1 MLSFPPAELARA
13 HVSGLDVEYKKGE
26 EEEEGEKDFEL
37 DRASAKQNI
46 SIFFFFSSCI
56 NTTRA
61 RVS

>member
-26 EEEEGEKDFEL
+26 EKEGEKDFEL

-46 SIFFFFSSCI
+46 SIFFSFFFLY
-56 NTTRA
+56 
-61 RVS
+61 